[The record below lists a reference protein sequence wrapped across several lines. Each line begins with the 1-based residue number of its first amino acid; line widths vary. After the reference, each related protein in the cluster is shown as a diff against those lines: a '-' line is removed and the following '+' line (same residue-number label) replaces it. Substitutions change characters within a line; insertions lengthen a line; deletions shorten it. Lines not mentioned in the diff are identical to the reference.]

1 MSLILVKT
9 IVNSVPLKK
18 SHQETLNQYLH
29 NILNGHSR
37 QFLKLSVQNIEVNIT
52 GRDATFR
59 LQRDESS
66 AGFSTGCDV
75 TFCWMILTQKKCQAL
90 YESSAPPWL

>member
-1 MSLILVKT
+1 MACRLSALAVLDSVKISVKT

-18 SHQETLNQYLH
+18 SYLETLNQYLH

-52 GRDATFR
+52 GGDAVFR
-59 LQRDESS
+59 LQQDESS
-66 AGFSTGCDV
+66 A
-75 TFCWMILTQKKCQAL
+75 
-90 YESSAPPWL
+90 